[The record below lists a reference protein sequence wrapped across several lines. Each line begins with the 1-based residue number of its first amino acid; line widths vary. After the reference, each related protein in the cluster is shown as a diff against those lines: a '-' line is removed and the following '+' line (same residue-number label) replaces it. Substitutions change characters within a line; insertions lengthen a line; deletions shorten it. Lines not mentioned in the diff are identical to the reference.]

1 MFQLEE
7 IQIHAKEDPR
17 YLSTDGLVLTV
28 LDEVLAD
35 LLGTRVREAI
45 YDYMAREHHVAKEE
59 LPKHLDEFSTLL
71 QGTFGKG
78 AETIERMLVK
88 RLAEKIG
95 RGERS

>member
-1 MFQLEE
+1 MFALEE
-7 IQIHAKEDPR
+7 VQIQTAEDPHDR
-17 YLSTDGLVLTV
+17 RTDGLVLAV

-45 YDYMAREHHVAKEE
+45 YEYMAREHHVAKEE

-71 QGTFGKG
+71 QGTFGQG
-78 AETIERMLVK
+78 AKTIEKTMAR

>member
-1 MFQLEE
+1 MFALEE
-7 IQIHAKEDPR
+7 IQIQRTEDPR
-17 YLSTDGLVLTV
+17 DRSADRLVLAV

-59 LPKHLDEFSTLL
+59 LPKHLDEFGTLL
-71 QGTFGKG
+71 QRTFGKG
-78 AETIERMLVK
+78 AETVERMLVK

-95 RGERS
+95 RGDRS